1 MHRVEEGLVLGS
13 TPPRLPEVK
22 GPKKKVLYFGGW
34 KVNQIAADYEDMSKS
49 SSQIGKKKVENSSK
63 IHLPFWPPFFWCTTS
78 QFQEA
83 SQSCHVPGPV
93 RWRRDPSPRAAG
105 APGMAN
111 MAIFSLGDGSV

>member
-1 MHRVEEGLVLGS
+1 M
-13 TPPRLPEVK
+13 
-22 GPKKKVLYFGGW
+22 
-34 KVNQIAADYEDMSKS
+34 NQIAADYEDMSKS
-49 SSQIGKKKVENSSK
+49 SSQIGKNSSK

-111 MAIFSLGDGSV
+111 MAIDFFPREWECLAGKII